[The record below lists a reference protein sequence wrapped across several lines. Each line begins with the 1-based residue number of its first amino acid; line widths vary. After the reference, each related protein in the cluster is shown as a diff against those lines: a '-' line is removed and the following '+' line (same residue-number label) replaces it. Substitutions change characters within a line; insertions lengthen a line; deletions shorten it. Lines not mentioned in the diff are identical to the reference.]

1 MTKIST
7 VTFKHQGTYMAL
19 TFKRIISNAFSIILT
34 SLILSACGGG
44 GGATNQP
51 TTVTITCPN
60 GASKTA
66 ATLDLANTQC
76 ASPTMLLIS
85 PVNNTASVSVDV
97 FTSIDVT
104 TDSTLDISSLTSPNV
119 ALNAGLNSISGTVS
133 AVGSKAFKFT
143 PSSKLNYGQSYAFSA
158 SVKDTLGKT
167 LVINIA
173 FTTASVSCVAP
184 QVPNSTGDGCVTP
197 ITFVCPNG
205 ASKTAATLDLAKAMC
220 EPPQILSMSPLN
232 GSAVSVDTF
241 NGINVVTDSTLDSSS
256 ITNLTVTLSTS
267 GTSVVGT
274 ASAVSTFGFK
284 FMPTSNLGYAQTYTF
299 SAAVKDTMGRT
310 LSASSTFTT
319 AAAPIVVTPTP
330 TVTLNSS
337 LATVYHGDSVTL
349 TWSSTNATS
358 CTASGGWSGSVDT
371 SGTQLISASTLGTL
385 NFSIVCS
392 GSNLS
397 ANASSAVVVAEK
409 PFFTEMPNAFDDPNT
424 VLTIGNGVIANF
436 VNAVAVDLNNDGK
449 SELVLLLHNWTVTA
463 IIEPC
468 PNRLA
473 IFSLDSN
480 NKFVETTSQY
490 IVGSTNINSCG
501 ESFEVVDINRD
512 GKLDIIFATEQTDGR
527 QTTSGQGYTAADI
540 LRVPGNLIGFVSQP
554 NGKWI
559 LQTFGPPDAYYNLAL
574 GTNAVSS
581 TFITAGTLG
590 YTPRNN
596 QYIYQGGNFVELT
609 STLPNI
615 SSPAAQF
622 LSTQSDSKSDILIQ
636 ASPYPHTAL
645 DAYLLDIN
653 GNWNQTDSNVSPYPL
668 LATETAI
675 TTRGTVSTDVV
686 NINGTPTAL
695 LGLDGSCRIKLT
707 PSSRSIAVIRLLA
720 GTINNY
726 IPGQVLY
733 SNNEIVGTPAIHL
746 FGADAVD
753 GKVKMINLNILG
765 ENLAVNYNFIVC
777 KDINGDGYDD
787 IVLYDLSSS
796 TLGAVPVVYLNN
808 QNDGFARLSSDIF
821 PKFDTAAV
829 IGQASSIMADFTG
842 DGVNDIVYF
851 PLNLQNNVTN
861 LNGSL
866 RLFKGNMPLVIK

>member
-1 MTKIST
+1 VSKTTKISKSALDARRNWTSNQLVSFLKIISILMTKISA

-19 TFKRIISNAFSIILT
+19 TFKTIISNAFSIILT

-66 ATLDLANTQC
+66 VTLDLANTQC

-319 AAAPIVVTPTP
+319 AAAIPTP
-330 TVTLNSS
+330 T
-337 LATVYHGDSVTL
+337 YSVSGTL
-349 TWSSTNATS
+349 TGLPTGGQVSLQNNSIDTTVITANGSFTFATKIDLNATYAVMVS
-358 CTASGGWSGSVDT
+358 TQPTNYTCAVTAASGTVVSDV
-371 SGTQLISASTLGTL
+371 ST
-385 NFSIVCS
+385 V
-392 GSNLS
+392 
-397 ANASSAVVVAEK
+397 
-409 PFFTEMPNAFDDPNT
+409 
-424 VLTIGNGVIANF
+424 
-436 VNAVAVDLNNDGK
+436 AVACTSNIPYISVNTNITLDAYPSTYNTDATSINSDVCNIDGIIASYPKSWNGTHTLPTVNGAPLNANLLTAVIIKDILPDGSLPRNCNNPNNISEFTRTAARLKSLNVDIVNINQWHWMMINNDG
-449 SELVLLLHNWTVTA
+449 SYTVTGDTGGA
-463 IIEPC
+463 LSD
-468 PNRLA
+468 NDVALYVNA
-473 IFSLDSN
+473 AHSVGLKVMMN
-480 NKFVETTSQY
+480 NQIQGFVNSTAT
-490 IVGSTNINSCG
+490 TNIPNPDGTVQNLSLWLTAFQSYMLNRAVFFQSLGVDFWEMGCVG
-501 ESFEVVDINRD
+501 CVYGDNGTGTAETQQLFASAYSNILNQITPIFKGKKYINALAYLTEVPNYINGID
-512 GKLDIIFATEQTDGR
+512 FFTNGVANTKN
-527 QTTSGQGYTAADI
+527 YTAAD
-540 LRVPGNLIGFVSQP
+540 
-554 NGKWI
+554 
-559 LQTFGPPDAYYNLAL
+559 
-574 GTNAVSS
+574 
-581 TFITAGTLG
+581 
-590 YTPRNN
+590 
-596 QYIYQGGNFVELT
+596 ELT
-609 STLPNI
+609 MTVDTL
-615 SSPAAQF
+615 
-622 LSTQSDSKSDILIQ
+622 KSDYIASGTFTGFNYWSQYGKPLLIYVGIQSRTNTLSRPGYMEETVCTNNIGSMVFNTQCIQMQTTPDFGLQ
-636 ASPYPHTAL
+636 AIVIEAQLETISAANLPAGSMIVISDY
-645 DAYLLDIN
+645 
-653 GNWNQTDSNVSPYPL
+653 WQTDFMSADGPTFPDIAYSIRNKPAEGIVKQW
-668 LATETAI
+668 LA
-675 TTRGTVSTDVV
+675 R
-686 NINGTPTAL
+686 
-695 LGLDGSCRIKLT
+695 
-707 PSSRSIAVIRLLA
+707 
-720 GTINNY
+720 
-726 IPGQVLY
+726 
-733 SNNEIVGTPAIHL
+733 
-746 FGADAVD
+746 
-753 GKVKMINLNILG
+753 
-765 ENLAVNYNFIVC
+765 
-777 KDINGDGYDD
+777 
-787 IVLYDLSSS
+787 
-796 TLGAVPVVYLNN
+796 
-808 QNDGFARLSSDIF
+808 
-821 PKFDTAAV
+821 
-829 IGQASSIMADFTG
+829 
-842 DGVNDIVYF
+842 
-851 PLNLQNNVTN
+851 
-861 LNGSL
+861 
-866 RLFKGNMPLVIK
+866 